1 MSASDL
7 KRKRGRMLSNLTRV
21 RRRALVVIE
30 NRGSRTQLV
39 DMLKEL
45 DAALE
50 SLEEVNEEL
59 KEAIAEG
66 SGH

>member
-1 MSASDL
+1 M
-7 KRKRGRMLSNLTRV
+7 MLSNLTRV